1 MSKKLVVLVAL
12 VGLCALSLFLISCG
26 SSSSR
31 PSGLLYVLTQG
42 SNGVGNNVTSFAID
56 LGSGNLSL
64 INSNASTCTT
74 TGVDCGPPL
83 DIVLDPTG
91 ANAFVLNQGNPSA
104 SIAPTIYGYKIN
116 SDGSFGAATV
126 AATLTSGD
134 LAIAMQ
140 RDPSGQYLFVIDE
153 GADPVAANCG
163 PAPAPPNINC
173 ASISVFTMQS
183 NTLTP
188 VVGSPFAVGRLPTA
202 LSVLPVTA
210 PANAQL
216 PCTSTSELLFVTFD
230 QDPVLHNDNTL
241 SAYCIDSTG
250 KPNDLTPTVPYATTT
265 EPLSVQA
272 VNTNP
277 PQQTDGG
284 IFVYVGTHPVAAG
297 ALNIFQVCTSIGP
310 QGCSAQD
317 VASFALKPVT
327 TPPPPT
333 PGAKPVA
340 MLVDPTN
347 QFLYVACEDASL
359 VYGYKINTTSGV
371 LSALNPAN
379 KPTGSQPVALALH
392 PSVNSSGAF
401 LYTSNS
407 GSSNI
412 SGFSVSTTTGS
423 MGSSITVNS
432 PSTPS
437 GMAAR

>member
-1 MSKKLVVLVAL
+1 
-12 VGLCALSLFLISCG
+12 
-26 SSSSR
+26 
-31 PSGLLYVLTQG
+31 
-42 SNGVGNNVTSFAID
+42 
-56 LGSGNLSL
+56 
-64 INSNASTCTT
+64 
-74 TGVDCGPPL
+74 
-83 DIVLDPTG
+83 
-91 ANAFVLNQGNPSA
+91 
-104 SIAPTIYGYKIN
+104 
-116 SDGSFGAATV
+116 
-126 AATLTSGD
+126 
-134 LAIAMQ
+134 
-140 RDPSGQYLFVIDE
+140 
-153 GADPVAANCG
+153 
-163 PAPAPPNINC
+163 
-173 ASISVFTMQS
+173 
-183 NTLTP
+183 
-188 VVGSPFAVGRLPTA
+188 
-202 LSVLPVTA
+202 
-210 PANAQL
+210 
-216 PCTSTSELLFVTFD
+216 
-230 QDPVLHNDNTL
+230 
-241 SAYCIDSTG
+241 
-250 KPNDLTPTVPYATTT
+250 
-265 EPLSVQA
+265 VQA

-297 ALNIFQVCTSIGP
+297 ALKIFQVCTSIGP

-340 MLVDPTN
+340 MLVDTTN